1 MCLSYTV
8 YTTYGKFFVE
18 SRRLSPTPLAHM
30 AQLGVTPSEFLQEAW
45 RRITGVHE
53 LLCGSVTG

>member
-1 MCLSYTV
+1 MAS
-8 YTTYGKFFVE
+8 FFVE
-18 SRRLSPTPLAHM
+18 SRRLSPTPLAHL

-53 LLCGSVTG
+53 LLCGSVTV